1 VKTMSGAPTAVF
13 DFDLTLT
20 PWDTAGRYFGW
31 LLRRSPWKMLAGA
44 PVALLLSPLA
54 AFHRTRKGIIR
65 GAVWWATFGYD
76 HEQLRGLA
84 KLHVAEVKAR
94 EGSFLRKDGR
104 RQIASHQAQGHN
116 VVIATGALEILVCEI
131 LNAEDIRQVSVVGSS
146 MRRFLG
152 GMVARQHCY
161 GAPKITMLRERG
173 FEPPW
178 AFVYSDHEADLP
190 LLRAGATQFV
200 VNPKPGTAAQVLAEL
215 GSSACV
221 VNWR

>member
-1 VKTMSGAPTAVF
+1 VSAAPTAVF

-20 PWDTAGRYFGW
+20 SWDTAARFFGW
-31 LLRRSPWKMLAGA
+31 LLRRSPWKMLAGV
-44 PVALLLSPLA
+44 PVALLVSPLA
-54 AFHRTRKGIIR
+54 AFRPTRKGIIR
-65 GAVWWATFGYD
+65 GAAWWATFGCD

-84 KLHVAEVKAR
+84 RLHVAEVKAR
-94 EGSFLRKDGR
+94 EGSFLRQDGR
-104 RQIASHQAQGHN
+104 RQIASHQAQGHT

-131 LNAEDIRQVSVVGSS
+131 LDAEGIRDVGVVGSS

-161 GAPKITMLRERG
+161 GARKITMLRERG
-173 FEPPW
+173 FAPPW

-200 VNPKPGTAAQVLAEL
+200 VNPKPRSAAQLLAEL

-221 VNWR
+221 VTWR